1 MNFSIFTGFFVM
13 KIGSILKAAVPVV
26 VGMVIFAALIMI
38 GVKNDIPGLKDLREA
53 FDA

>member
-1 MNFSIFTGFFVM
+1 M
-13 KIGSILKAAVPVV
+13 KIGTLLKSSMPVV
-26 VGMVIFAALIMI
+26 VGMVIFAALVLI

>member
-1 MNFSIFTGFFVM
+1 MFVSQLTGFFVM
-13 KIGSILKAAVPVV
+13 KIGAVLKAAVPVV
-26 VGMVIFAALIMI
+26 VGMVIFAAMVMI